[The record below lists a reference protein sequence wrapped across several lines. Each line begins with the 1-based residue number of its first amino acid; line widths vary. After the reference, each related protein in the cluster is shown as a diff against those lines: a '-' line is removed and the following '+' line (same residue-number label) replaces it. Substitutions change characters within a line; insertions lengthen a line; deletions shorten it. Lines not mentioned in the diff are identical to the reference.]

1 MMKEA
6 RSRVHG
12 VNQQPVTSHRQTL
25 QQPVTSHRQTLQQPV
40 TSHRQTLSHHV
51 VHLAIRTHDVS
62 GERQRLHRQL

>member
-1 MMKEA
+1 MMEEA
-6 RSRVHG
+6 RPRIHG
-12 VNQQPVTSHRQTL
+12 VN

-51 VHLAIRTHDVS
+51 VHLAIRTHNVS